1 LRAERSNPLPPRR
14 MPMGLAEGHLFAT
27 PALQ

>member
-1 LRAERSNPLPPRR
+1 LRAERSNPLPPSAFGS
-14 MPMGLAEGHLFAT
+14 GLAEGHLFAT